1 VVIIVSIIILGKR
14 ISVSISISIG
24 IGIGI
29 GIGISIGI
37 SGSKYY
43 SPFSNGRSLSS

>member
-29 GIGISIGI
+29 GISIGI